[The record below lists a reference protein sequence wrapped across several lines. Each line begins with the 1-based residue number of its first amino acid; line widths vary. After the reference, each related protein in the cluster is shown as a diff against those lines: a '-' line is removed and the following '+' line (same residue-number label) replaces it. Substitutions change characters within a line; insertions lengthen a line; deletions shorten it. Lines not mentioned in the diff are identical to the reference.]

1 MLTLMIAVITLNGSL
16 TSTALRDV
24 IVKTAHD
31 FRQAVGEA
39 KPGDTIR
46 ISAGDY
52 AGSFYFETVH
62 GKSGK
67 PIIIAAADP
76 RNPPEFTGTLHF
88 SEVSHL
94 ELRGLTFRGAKGNA
108 LNIDDGG
115 TYETPSHHVTLRNL
129 RILDSGSGGNQDG
142 IKLSGVDH
150 VQIEDCEVAGWS
162 EGGSAIDMVGCHNGK
177 IERCRFRRGGNGIQ
191 AKGGSASIVIN
202 KCRFEHCSSRG
213 INLGGSTGM
222 DYFRPP
228 VKSMPPN
235 EKYEAKGIIVMYC
248 VFVGGGAPLAFV
260 GVDAATVR
268 HCTIYRPGRWVVRLL
283 QETREPGFI
292 PSRKCSFR
300 ENIVVFRSTSW
311 SEGGV
316 NIGSGTESTNLRFRQ
331 NFWYC
336 EDRPDR
342 SRPTLPT
349 PEEGAFFYG
358 VDPLFRNPEQGDF
371 TLMPTSAAFGRGAY
385 PDPVKK

>member
-1 MLTLMIAVITLNGSL
+1 MLSHITVLVVLAGCT
-16 TSTALRDV
+16 TSTAPNDV
-24 IVKTAHD
+24 LVKTANE
-31 FRQAVGEA
+31 FRQAVREA
-39 KPGDTIR
+39 KAGDTIR
-46 ISAGDY
+46 ISGGGY
-52 AGSFYFETVH
+52 TGSFYFETVH
-62 GKSGK
+62 GKPGK
-67 PIIIAAADP
+67 PIIIAAADS
-76 RNPPEFTGTLHF
+76 RNPPEFTGAMHF

-94 ELRGLTFRGAKGNA
+94 ELRGLTFRGAKGNS

-115 TYETPSHHVTLRNL
+115 AYDTPSHHVTLRNL

-142 IKLSGVDH
+142 IKLSGVDDF
-150 VQIEDCEVAGWS
+150 QIEACEVAGWS
-162 EGGSAIDMVGCHNGK
+162 DGGSAIDMVGCHNGK
-177 IERCRFRRGGNGIQ
+177 IERCTFRRGGNGIQ
-191 AKGGSASIVIN
+191 TKGGSASIVIS
-202 KCRFEHCSSRG
+202 KCRFEECRSRG

-222 DYFRPP
+222 EYFRPP

-235 EKYEAKGIIVMYC
+235 ARYEAKGIIVMYC

-260 GVDAATVR
+260 GVDGATVR
-268 HCTIYRPGRWVVRLL
+268 RCTVYRPGRWVIRLL
-283 QETREPGFI
+283 QETREPGFL
-292 PSRKCSFR
+292 PSRNCSFR
-300 ENIVVFRSTSW
+300 ENIVVFRSTW

-316 NIGSGTESTNLRFRQ
+316 NIGSGTEPKKLRFRQ

-385 PDPVKK
+385 PEPVKK